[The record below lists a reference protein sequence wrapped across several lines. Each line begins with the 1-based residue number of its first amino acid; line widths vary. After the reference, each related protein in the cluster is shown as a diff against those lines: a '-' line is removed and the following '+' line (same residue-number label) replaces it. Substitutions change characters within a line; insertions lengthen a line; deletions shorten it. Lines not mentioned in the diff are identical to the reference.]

1 MPRGRAS
8 DAPPDGSAGSSPV
21 AAVGSSDGSSV
32 RASPR
37 PRRAGAASRRSAAAA
52 AVGLAGLLTLAAN
65 LVAAPPAEPSGV
77 DEAPAKVPAPTLL
90 TVDQAVRAGT
100 HARLILPQG
109 PVHVWIPSG
118 YHPDGAVTV
127 LYVHGYY
134 DSVDSAWAN
143 HKLPEQFALSGIN
156 ALFIAPE
163 APQGIGQP
171 VLFPDVIALVQE
183 VESRMRVWR
192 GSGPL
197 VAVGHSGAYR
207 TLQRWLDEPLLD
219 LIVLVDGLYGEQE
232 SFGGWLAA
240 APSHRLITVGEDTVR
255 WTEELAMSI
264 ADTVIADHFPIAAEG
279 WTAEQRAARHLYV
292 RSQFGHMQQVTGGVA
307 LPLLLR
313 LLPAARLPETAW
325 HEPLGQ
331 LPIPWSAAPDP
342 VEPDPDDAGTSG
354 SP

>member
-1 MPRGRAS
+1 MSLGPPPLRRARSRSTPSTVGRLSRA
-8 DAPPDGSAGSSPV
+8 AF
-21 AAVGSSDGSSV
+21 AAVGC
-32 RASPR
+32 
-37 PRRAGAASRRSAAAA
+37 
-52 AVGLAGLLTLAAN
+52 AGLLTLAVN
-65 LVAAPPAEPSGV
+65 LLAAPSAQTSGI
-77 DEAPAKVPAPTLL
+77 DEAPAKVPAPALL

-100 HARLILPQG
+100 HARLILPEG

-127 LYVHGYY
+127 VYVHGYY

-143 HKLPEQFALSGIN
+143 HKLPEQFALSGMN

-171 VLFPDVIALVQE
+171 VLFPDLLGLVQE
-183 VESRMRVWR
+183 VEARMKVWR

-207 TLQRWLDEPLLD
+207 TLLRWLDEPLLD
-219 LIVLVDGLYGEQE
+219 LVILVDALYGEQDA
-232 SFGGWLAA
+232 FGGWLAA
-240 APSHRLITVGEDTVR
+240 APAHRLITVGEDTVR
-255 WTEELAMSI
+255 WTEELAMTVP
-264 ADTVIADHFPIAAEG
+264 DTVIADHFPIAAES
-279 WTAEQRAARHLYV
+279 WTLEQRVARHLYV
-292 RSQFGHMQQVTGGVA
+292 RSQFGHMPLVTSGVA

-342 VEPDPDDAGTSG
+342 DDGGASDPGGSSG